1 MLAQL
6 PSLVCQLLAFDSHL
20 LVRLNDCAAPEAGV
34 MVTLPVTAWL
44 ADQLLYVP
52 SKSHS
57 LPSAHVEGAV
67 AVQTVVMWPEAPA
80 SSSSSASS
88 SAAPPRRR
96 GSVSLTSPLM
106 PARPWPSRPRKA
118 APGAGQRASGRSRAP
133 GRAERAPALTVTR
146 LDKFG
151 QGITRV
157 PNAQPPP
164 WRLAAVPAARRR
176 I

>member
-1 MLAQL
+1 MLVHASHGEPKHVLAQL

-20 LVRLNDCAAPEAGV
+20 LVRLNDCAAPDAGV

-80 SSSSSASS
+80 ASQSGASS
-88 SAAPPRRR
+88 RAAPPRRR
-96 GSVSLTSPLM
+96 RIVSLTSLLM
-106 PARPWPSRPRKA
+106 TARPWPSRLRKA
-118 APGAGQRASGRSRAP
+118 APGAGAAGE
-133 GRAERAPALTVTR
+133 RAEHSGGTC
-146 LDKFG
+146 
-151 QGITRV
+151 
-157 PNAQPPP
+157 
-164 WRLAAVPAARRR
+164 
-176 I
+176 

>member
-1 MLAQL
+1 MPGRHQGSQEACSRCVEL

-80 SSSSSASS
+80 ASQTGASS

-96 GSVSLTSPLM
+96 GRISLTSPLM

-118 APGAGQRASGRSRAP
+118 APGAGPAGI
-133 GRAERAPALTVTR
+133 RAEQSAGTC
-146 LDKFG
+146 
-151 QGITRV
+151 
-157 PNAQPPP
+157 
-164 WRLAAVPAARRR
+164 
-176 I
+176 